1 MVTPLLVPKNG
12 TPEFIENESALARA
26 ITQLAKGSG
35 DIAIDAERASG
46 YRYSQRAY
54 LIQIY
59 RKGGGLYL
67 IDPIPLLNSNLW
79 QEFNK
84 NFADSVW
91 VIHAST
97 QDLPCLIGVGLK
109 PKYLF
114 DTELGARIAGCE
126 RVGLGPLAENL
137 LDIQLAKEHSAVDW
151 SVRPL
156 KPEWLNYAAL
166 DVDILLEIKDA
177 VENLLTEQNKL
188 QWAKQ
193 DFSAILNSFDN
204 FQFSDKPKPDR
215 WRRTSG
221 MHRVRDRLTLTIV
234 RDLWLSRDELAAELD
249 IAPGRVLGDEAIIEL
264 ALSRPTELEA
274 VAKAIGWRTKLE
286 SPPFGRWLK
295 VLSNALLTPI
305 DQQPEYKVPSNTLP
319 PVRVWKEKNPIGYA
333 RLTHARS
340 QLMNLAAELK
350 IPVENLIT
358 PEFVRRVC
366 WQEPPKNEFG
376 YQEFIVGELSKYGA
390 RDWQIEQVLAPLKNA
405 IGQTEPIVTA
415 EVQEDEPAVESA
427 QVSEQ

>member
-1 MVTPLLVPKNG
+1 
-12 TPEFIENESALARA
+12 
-26 ITQLAKGSG
+26 
-35 DIAIDAERASG
+35 
-46 YRYSQRAY
+46 
-54 LIQIY
+54 
-59 RKGGGLYL
+59 
-67 IDPIPLLNSNLW
+67 
-79 QEFNK
+79 
-84 NFADSVW
+84 
-91 VIHAST
+91 
-97 QDLPCLIGVGLK
+97 
-109 PKYLF
+109 
-114 DTELGARIAGCE
+114 
-126 RVGLGPLAENL
+126 
-137 LDIQLAKEHSAVDW
+137 
-151 SVRPL
+151 
-156 KPEWLNYAAL
+156 
-166 DVDILLEIKDA
+166 
-177 VENLLTEQNKL
+177 
-188 QWAKQ
+188 
-193 DFSAILNSFDN
+193 
-204 FQFSDKPKPDR
+204 
-215 WRRTSG
+215 

-286 SPPFGRWLK
+286 SPPFARWLK

-405 IGQTEPIVTA
+405 IGQTEPVVTA